1 MTQPTVGRVVWFWP
15 ASDEQLALPRFGQP
29 LAAHVAAVS
38 EDGGTVNLQVIDANG
53 YAHAR
58 QDVPFFDGGHPGG
71 QSYADWMP
79 YQRAQHAQRAKQDA
93 EHPDPAPLGCIGF
106 SEPVGDGGGGIKMP
120 TEQSEPPL
128 FYTTQPGPDTNYET
142 VTTPSDGAKPEFAN
156 TSAN

>member
-15 ASDEQLALPRFGQP
+15 SINELLALPRAGQP

-38 EDGGTVNLQVIDANG
+38 EDGSTVTLQVIDANG

-58 QDVPFFDGGHPGG
+58 QDVPFVQPNCLPPAFGG
-71 QSYADWMP
+71 SYAEWMP
-79 YQRAQHAQRAKQDA
+79 YQRAQHAKQDA
-93 EHPDPAPLGCIGF
+93 EHPDPAPLGC
-106 SEPVGDGGGGIKMP
+106 SDSPSPNVKTPNVEAQPV
-120 TEQSEPPL
+120 ESEPPL
-128 FYTTQPGPDTNYET
+128 FYTTQAGPDTNYET